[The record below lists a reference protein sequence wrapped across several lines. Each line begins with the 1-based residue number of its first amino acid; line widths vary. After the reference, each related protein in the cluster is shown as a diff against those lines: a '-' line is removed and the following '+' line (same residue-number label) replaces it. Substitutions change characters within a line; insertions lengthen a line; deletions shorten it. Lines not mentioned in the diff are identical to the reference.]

1 MDMTNSGWL
10 SCESCRGL
18 KLHTWISPNNYARII
33 SLFVS
38 NQHQHNFSWNTISRC
53 HQVMPDIFRSLLN
66 QKAQKP
72 RLLSHHFLFL
82 DSPPSRIL
90 KVITWLWQRNFKNF
104 SLLFFINILLG
115 QHNQNTFSSLDGR
128 GDFEACDWIFLA
140 TDYYCRMF
148 AMFWQDFISRNFPSV
163 TISAWPLMVLVGK
176 SWKSFERVRSAVGKL
191 SSSSIWKCATFSLPH
206 HTPHSALCFDSPC
219 QNLDGCQHGHYTH
232 TSRAERGKRLIAF
245 EHAKRKQGRESM
257 SFHGVFGAPFCGS
270 REHKII
276 FIKISLGV
284 KLHIARVGRSE
295 S

>member
-1 MDMTNSGWL
+1 MALVRIVPRAQTSHLNL
-10 SCESCRGL
+10 SEQLCAHYFSVCQQSAPAQFL
-18 KLHTWISPNNYARII
+18 MK
-33 SLFVS
+33 
-38 NQHQHNFSWNTISRC
+38 HNFEMSSSYAWHFPLFTQSESTKASSS
-53 HQVMPDIFRSLLN
+53 VTSLSIFRFASISHIKGDHLTLTEELQELLF
-66 QKAQKP
+66 A
-72 RLLSHHFLFL
+72 
-82 DSPPSRIL
+82 
-90 KVITWLWQRNFKNF
+90 
-104 SLLFFINILLG
+104 FFINILLG

-191 SSSSIWKCATFSLPH
+191 ASSSIWKCATFSLPH